1 MRYAYIQDLVRV
13 FHQVQHEMDEVDW
26 NWLTYAADDED
37 EARCRERLDELTK
50 LSWALDDL
58 GYRHFQ
64 EEWNE
69 AKWASSE
76 RVNF

>member
-1 MRYAYIQDLVRV
+1 MLYADIRDLVRV
-13 FHQVQHEMDEVDW
+13 IHQVWHEMDEVESSWMAYGANDQ
-26 NWLTYAADDED
+26 DELK
-37 EARCRERLDELTK
+37 ERLDELTK

-69 AKWASSE
+69 AK
-76 RVNF
+76 